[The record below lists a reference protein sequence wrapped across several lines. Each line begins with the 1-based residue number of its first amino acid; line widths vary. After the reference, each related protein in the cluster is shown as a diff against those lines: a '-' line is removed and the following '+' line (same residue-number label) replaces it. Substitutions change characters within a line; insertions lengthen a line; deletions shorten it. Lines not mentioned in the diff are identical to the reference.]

1 MNYGLHTIDH
11 NFINFRPFGTF
22 NSDLERESYEEFHPT
37 NNRKK
42 ILTPFLHLFTGPVIY
57 SSRNPCTNTVYAYV
71 RRALAYPI
79 LHPIQPLSM

>member
-37 NNRKK
+37 NNGNK
-42 ILTPFLHLFTGPVIY
+42 ILTLFLHLFTGPVIY
-57 SSRNPCTNTVYAYV
+57 MLATNNINPATFYLLLVGKD
-71 RRALAYPI
+71 
-79 LHPIQPLSM
+79 